1 MTAISLYKSYFWKK
15 LQHKGWRDGLQV
27 EVPTAH
33 AGDRSL
39 TPVTHIKTDNN
50 STKLSSEFHTSEHMY
65 IDTMEK
71 KTW

>member
-1 MTAISLYKSYFWKK
+1 M
-15 LQHKGWRDGLQV
+15 QV

-71 KTW
+71 KNFIKFQSENYGLDKYFIDYRI